1 MFAEIAQ
8 GVLGPDVMLAR
19 IGGEE
24 FAALLSG
31 DDARHARARGEA
43 VAKCFAEAVQRRNDS
58 AGILATV
65 SIGMAQF
72 DAAVPSLADALAL
85 ADKALYHAKSLGG
98 NRPEEA
104 QTAKHVGEA
113 VFSSR
118 RTLLSPSARRAG
130 RSCG

>member
-43 VAKCFAEAVQRRNDS
+43 VAKCFAVAVQRRNDR

-65 SIGMAQF
+65 SLGMAQF

-85 ADKALYHAKSLGG
+85 ADKAL
-98 NRPEEA
+98 
-104 QTAKHVGEA
+104 
-113 VFSSR
+113 
-118 RTLLSPSARRAG
+118 
-130 RSCG
+130 